1 MSRVQAH
8 LCLAPDVAAP
18 RRLNAQDI
26 STIAWAFAASREAAP
41 QARVRVWVGVWV
53 RATLTLSLTLTL
65 TLTLTLSSTPTLTLI
80 LTRCGWR

>member
-41 QARVRVWVGVWV
+41 QARVRVSV
-53 RATLTLSLTLTL
+53 RVRVRVRVRIRVR
-65 TLTLTLSSTPTLTLI
+65 PDPNP
-80 LTRCGWR
+80 R